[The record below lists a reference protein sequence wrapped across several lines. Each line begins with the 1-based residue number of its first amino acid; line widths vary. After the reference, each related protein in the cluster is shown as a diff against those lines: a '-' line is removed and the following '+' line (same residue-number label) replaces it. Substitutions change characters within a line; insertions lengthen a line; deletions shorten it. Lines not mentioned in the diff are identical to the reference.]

1 MAKKTRKV
9 LKQQS
14 YQRSIQQAQANISAA
29 LDEPASATTTTPA
42 AKPAPTTNTAPTAR
56 SASFEISAQ
65 QEFAY
70 VRSDVRR
77 SLGLAA
83 LFSVVMIILSFIVR

>member
-14 YQRSIQQAQANISAA
+14 YQRSIQQAQANVNAA
-29 LDEPASATTTTPA
+29 TAEPASATTTAARPAPA
-42 AKPAPTTNTAPTAR
+42 AGATPTAR
-56 SASFEISAQ
+56 VSSFEISAQ
-65 QEFAY
+65 QEFNY

-83 LFSVVMIILSFIVR
+83 LFSVIMIILSFILR